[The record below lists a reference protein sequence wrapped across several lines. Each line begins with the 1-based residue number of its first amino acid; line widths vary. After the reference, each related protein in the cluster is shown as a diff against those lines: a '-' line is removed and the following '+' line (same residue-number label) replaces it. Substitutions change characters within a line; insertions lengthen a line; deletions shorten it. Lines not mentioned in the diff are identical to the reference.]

1 MIFAQEYI
9 IFELLDV
16 LYINQDCSKIYN
28 SNRNFD
34 AISFRFESDTVIET
48 PKTQI
53 ELSDNSISYIPS
65 NLSYTRTSRK
75 DNLIVIHFKSFNYHS
90 DNAECF
96 FPENPEKY
104 RILFEEILDCW
115 NRKETSYKNECSV
128 IFRKILSEFYKD
140 NQPDFKNRKIQESIM
155 YIEKNYLR
163 NDFSLSD
170 AAAKSF
176 ISETYFRKLFKQE
189 FGTSPKHYVI
199 SRRIEY
205 AKALII
211 TGYFTIEKIAE
222 MCGYNDEKHFSTEFK
237 KITGVSPSKYNYN
250 FSQ

>member
-1 MIFAQEYI
+1 
-9 IFELLDV
+9 
-16 LYINQDCSKIYN
+16 
-28 SNRNFD
+28 
-34 AISFRFESDTVIET
+34 
-48 PKTQI
+48 
-53 ELSDNSISYIPS
+53 
-65 NLSYTRTSRK
+65 
-75 DNLIVIHFKSFNYHS
+75 
-90 DNAECF
+90 
-96 FPENPEKY
+96 
-104 RILFEEILDCW
+104 
-115 NRKETSYKNECSV
+115 
-128 IFRKILSEFYKD
+128 
-140 NQPDFKNRKIQESIM
+140 M

-176 ISETYFRKLFKQE
+176 MSETYFRKLFKQE

-211 TGYFTIEKIAE
+211 TGYFSIEKIAG